1 MGHVKSKTINDM
13 KTIVSDELKSRLS
26 HAAEN
31 GSVIA
36 SAILAELKSGKE
48 VSEVIRG
55 SANYFSTKR
64 KKTTY
69 DNYMSVKI
77 VFTAC
82 TKDITNKNFPD
93 RLNPQAPWF
102 PENRTDIDPSTFI
115 GYFKNL
121 PEYTSKDLDF
131 FTSSICL
138 DSKVNIKIYDK
149 MNDFIEAYKGENYS
163 PIVQY
168 GETTLHNSCMR
179 NEEVARNAADF
190 YYNFAGAKIIVVK
203 DSANNIL
210 GRAIVWP
217 NVIWSRDEE
226 EQTISVIDR
235 VYFTHTFILQKIYE
249 YAQSIGINLR
259 KKVNDYEHS
268 RSFIALNSIEKFGII
283 PDMVLEGIHLKI
295 RVPAS
300 KWHKKGAPYLDTFSE
315 IHVINKSSVELFN
328 FQSDDFHIGTCR
340 STYGKADR
348 CKTVC
353 PMCGKVHYQETIP
366 LCKSCKKE
374 VYINTVFGEAIQSR
388 TIVYNGKTY
397 PSILFKKGRPTS
409 NMQLYLKL
417 ERLF

>member
-1 MGHVKSKTINDM
+1 M

-31 GSVIA
+31 GSIIA
-36 SAILAELKSGKE
+36 SAILAELKSGKDA
-48 VSEVIRG
+48 SEVIRG

-131 FTSSICL
+131 FTSAICL

-190 YYNFAGAKIIVVK
+190 YYNFAGAKIIVAK

-268 RSFIALNSIEKFGII
+268 RSFIALNSIEKFGITT
-283 PDMVLEGIHLKI
+283 DMVLEDLHLKI

-315 IHVINKSSVELFN
+315 IHIIDKSSLELSN
-328 FQSDDFHIGTCR
+328 YDSDNLIGTCR
-340 STYGKADR
+340 GTYGKANR
-348 CKTVC
+348 NKYLC
-353 PMCGKVHYQETIP
+353 PLCGKTHYDDSAP
-366 LCKSCKKE
+366 LCKPCHKDIY
-374 VYINTVFGEAIQSR
+374 VDTPFGYAIEGKA
-388 TIVYNGKTY
+388 IEYNGKLY
-397 PSILFKKGRPTS
+397 PSILFKKGRPKP
-409 NMQLYLKL
+409 NFRLYLKL

>member
-1 MGHVKSKTINDM
+1 M

-36 SAILAELKSGKE
+36 SALLAELKSGKD

-69 DNYMSVKI
+69 DNYNSIKI

-121 PEYTSKDLDF
+121 PEYTSKDFDF
-131 FTSSICL
+131 FSSAICL

-149 MNDFIEAYKGENYS
+149 MNDFIDAYKGENYS
-163 PIVQY
+163 PIVQH

-179 NEEVARNAADF
+179 SEEVARNAADF
-190 YYNFAGAKIIVVK
+190 YYNFAGAKIIVAK

-217 NVIWSRDEE
+217 NVIWSKEEE
-226 EQTISVIDR
+226 EQSISVLDR

-249 YAQSIGINLR
+249 YAQSITIHLR
-259 KKVNDYEHS
+259 KKINDYEHS
-268 RSFIALNSIEKFGII
+268 RSFIVLNPIEKFGTI
-283 PDMVLEGIHLKI
+283 PDMILL
-295 RVPAS
+295 RP
-300 KWHKKGAPYLDTFSE
+300 
-315 IHVINKSSVELFN
+315 SS
-328 FQSDDFHIGTCR
+328 S
-340 STYGKADR
+340 
-348 CKTVC
+348 
-353 PMCGKVHYQETIP
+353 
-366 LCKSCKKE
+366 
-374 VYINTVFGEAIQSR
+374 
-388 TIVYNGKTY
+388 
-397 PSILFKKGRPTS
+397 S
-409 NMQLYLKL
+409 NSWM
-417 ERLF
+417 

>member
-1 MGHVKSKTINDM
+1 M
-13 KTIVSDELKSRLS
+13 KTIVSDELRSRIS

-36 SAILAELKSGKE
+36 SAILAELRSGKN

-64 KKTTY
+64 KKTTHDSY
-69 DNYMSVKI
+69 ISIKI

-82 TKDITNKNFPD
+82 TKDITNPNFPD

-102 PENRTDIDPSTFI
+102 PENRTDVDPSTFI

-131 FTSSICL
+131 FSSAICI
-138 DSKVNIKIYDK
+138 DSKVTIKLFDK
-149 MNDFIEAYKGENYS
+149 MNDFIEAYKGDNYS

-179 NEEVARNAADF
+179 SDDVARDAADF
-190 YYNFAGAKIIVVK
+190 YYNFAGAKIIVAK

-217 NVIWSRDEE
+217 KVIWSKDGEDEI
-226 EQTISVIDR
+226 ISIVDR

-249 YAQSIGINLR
+249 FAQGIGIHLR
-259 KKVNDYEHS
+259 KKVNDYEHT
-268 RSFIALNSIEKFGII
+268 RSFIALNPIDKYEIT
-283 PDMVLEGIHLKI
+283 PDMVLESLQLRIK
-295 RVPAS
+295 VPAS
-300 KWHKKGAPYLDTFSE
+300 RWHKKGAPYLDTFSE
-315 IHVINKSSVELFN
+315 LHVIGNESVELRN
-328 FQSDDFHIGTCR
+328 YKSDDHHIATCR
-340 STYGKADR
+340 STYGGANR
-348 CKTVC
+348 NRYVC
-353 PMCGKVHYQETIP
+353 PLCGKIHYNDTPP
-366 LCKSCKKE
+366 LCKSCRKE
-374 VYINTVFGEAIQSR
+374 IYTDTIFGQVIQGKAITYEGQ
-388 TIVYNGKTY
+388 KY
-397 PSILFKKGRPTS
+397 PSVLFRKGRPNP

>member
-1 MGHVKSKTINDM
+1 M
-13 KTIVSDELKSRLS
+13 KTIVSDELKSRLI

-31 GSVIA
+31 GSIIA
-36 SAILAELKSGKE
+36 ANLLAELKSGKD

-69 DNYMSVKI
+69 ENYASVKI
-77 VFTAC
+77 VFAVC

-102 PENRTDIDPSTFI
+102 PENRTEVDPSTFV

-121 PEYTSKDLDF
+121 PGYTSKDLDF
-131 FTSSICL
+131 FNSAICM
-138 DSKVNIKIYDK
+138 DSKVTIKLYDK

-179 NEEVARNAADF
+179 NEDVARNAADF
-190 YYNFAGAKIIVVK
+190 YHNFAGAKILVAK

-210 GRAIVWP
+210 ARSIVWP
-217 NVIWSRDEE
+217 KAVWVKDEE
-226 EQTISVIDR
+226 EETISVMDR
-235 VYFTHTFILQKIYE
+235 VYFTHTFILHNMYE
-249 YAQSIGINLR
+249 YARRIGIHLR
-259 KKVNDYEHS
+259 KKVNDYEHAC
-268 RSFIALNSIEKFGII
+268 SFTVLNPIEKFNIT
-283 PDMVLEGIHLKI
+283 PSMTLEDLKLII

-315 IHVINKSSVELFN
+315 IHVVDKSSVELSN
-328 FQSDDFHIGTCR
+328 YYKEDQIATCR
-340 STYGKADR
+340 GTYGKASRHRYYCPVCGNTHNDDSAPI
-348 CKTVC
+348 CKPCHKAIYVNT
-353 PMCGKVHYQETIP
+353 PFGYAIEGKAVD
-366 LCKSCKKE
+366 
-374 VYINTVFGEAIQSR
+374 
-388 TIVYNGKTY
+388 YNGKLY
-397 PSILFKKGRPTS
+397 PSVLFKKGRPIP
-409 NMQLYLKL
+409 NFRLYLKL

>member
-1 MGHVKSKTINDM
+1 M

-36 SAILAELKSGKE
+36 SAIVAELKSGKD
-48 VSEVIRG
+48 VTEVIRG

-102 PENRTDIDPSTFI
+102 PENRTDIEPSTFI
-115 GYFKNL
+115 GYFKNI

-131 FTSSICL
+131 FMSAICL
-138 DSKVNIKIYDK
+138 DSRVSIKIYDK
-149 MNDFIEAYKGENYS
+149 MHHFIEAYKGENYS

-168 GETTLHNSCMR
+168 GETTLHSSCMR
-179 NEEVARNAADF
+179 NDEMARNAADF
-190 YYNFAGAKIIVVK
+190 YYNFAGAKVIVAK

-217 NVIWSRDEE
+217 NVIWVKDGEE
-226 EQTISVIDR
+226 RVLSVIDR
-235 VYFTHTFILQKIYE
+235 VYFTHTFVLQTIYD
-249 YAQSIGINLR
+249 YAKSIGITLR
-259 KKVNDYEHS
+259 KKVNDYEHT
-268 RSFIALNSIEKFGII
+268 RSFIALNPIEKYGITT
-283 PDMVLEGIHLKI
+283 DMVLEELHLKI
-295 RVPAS
+295 KVPAS
-300 KWHKKGAPYLDTFSE
+300 KWHKQGAPYLDTFSE
-315 IHVINKSSVELFN
+315 IHIVE
-328 FQSDDFHIGTCR
+328 DFLIELTNYGSEDKIGSCR
-340 STYGKADR
+340 GTYGTAIRNKYL
-348 CKTVC
+348 C
-353 PMCGKVHYQETIP
+353 PLCGKIHTNDSAP
-366 LCKSCKKE
+366 LCKPCHKDIY
-374 VYINTVFGEAIQSR
+374 VDTAFGLAME
-388 TIVYNGKTY
+388 GKAVKYDGDFY
-397 PSILFKKGRPTS
+397 PSIFFNKNQPKPNFS
-409 NMQLYLKL
+409 LYLKL